1 MENNLTEKKI
11 YDVLVVG
18 SGVAG
23 MYASL
28 QFGSETS
35 VLMLAKYDADVS
47 NSNLAQ
53 GGVAAVLDLEDDS
66 YEMHIKDTFIAGGNA
81 NDPEAVDT
89 LVHEGPLDV
98 LNIMNNMGVE
108 FDRKEDGT
116 LDKTLEGGHSRRR
129 IMHYKDSTGAELVR
143 KLLAETKKRSNIELS
158 ANTSLY
164 SLSRVKSGFR
174 ADIIKDGRLS
184 SVFCSYCILCTGG
197 IGRIYK
203 YTTNPKTATGDGI
216 RIAYELG
223 AKIKNLS
230 YIQFHPTAFNSEDG
244 EQFLISE
251 SVRGEG
257 AVLKNCNRERFMD
270 RYDERLELAPR
281 DVVSKSIIL
290 ESRRTG
296 SNEFFLDITHEDADF
311 IKWRF
316 PGIYEGC
323 KRYGVDMT
331 KDLIPIFPCQHYLM
345 GGIETD
351 IDAKTTVPRLYAAG
365 ECANTGVHGKNRLAS
380 NSLLEALVFSRR
392 AAEDIKRC
400 MAAGFPGVGEY
411 PSPIGQ
417 ISKGAPVPKG
427 IKSEIRGILQRAY
440 FVLPDYGA
448 VRSGLIQIDNILKRL
463 KGGNFAITT
472 QFCEVLS
479 MATAAHIILNEV
491 DEK

>member
-1 MENNLTEKKI
+1 MDNLLTEKKI

-18 SGVAG
+18 CGVAG
-23 MYASL
+23 MYGSL
-28 QFGSETS
+28 QFDESTS
-35 VLMLAKYDADVS
+35 VLMLSKYESNVS

-66 YEMHIKDTFIAGGNA
+66 YDLHIQDTMIAGGHA
-81 NDPEAVDT
+81 NDIEAVEL
-89 LVHEGPLDV
+89 LVSEGPADV
-98 LNIMNNMGVE
+98 TNIMENMGVE
-108 FDRKEDGT
+108 FDRNEDGT
-116 LDKTLEGGHSRRR
+116 LDKTLEGGHCRRR
-129 IMHYKDSTGAELVR
+129 IMHYKDSTGAEMVR
-143 KLLAETKKRSNIELS
+143 KLLKETEKHKNIELS
-158 ANTSLY
+158 ANTALY

-174 ADIIKDGRLS
+174 ADIIKDGKIG

-257 AVLKNCNRERFMD
+257 AVLLNCNKERFMH

-296 SNEFFLDITHEDADF
+296 SNNFYLDITHEDPEF
-311 IKWRF
+311 VKWRF
-316 PGIYEGC
+316 PGIYQGC
-323 KRYGVDMT
+323 MKYGVDMT
-331 KDLIPIFPCQHYLM
+331 KELIPIFPCQHYLM

-392 AAEDIKRC
+392 AAQDIKRC
-400 MAAGFPGVGEY
+400 MAAGFPTVTEY
-411 PSPIGQ
+411 PSPVENVAG
-417 ISKGAPVPKG
+417 GAPVPKG
-427 IKSEIRGILQRAY
+427 LKTEIREILQRGY
-440 FVLPDYGA
+440 FVLPDNA
-448 VRSGLIQIDNILKRL
+448 KIRSGRIRIDTLLNRL

-472 QFCEVLS
+472 ELCEVLS

>member
-1 MENNLTEKKI
+1 MYSLLTEKKI

-28 QFGSETS
+28 QFDKTTS
-35 VLMLAKYDADVS
+35 VLMLSKYDSNVS

-66 YEMHIKDTFIAGGNA
+66 YDLHIQDTMIAGGQA
-81 NDPEAVDT
+81 NDIEAVDV
-89 LVHEGPLDV
+89 LVREGPDDV
-98 LNIMNNMGVE
+98 RNIMDNMGVE
-108 FDRKEDGT
+108 FDRNEDGS
-116 LDKTLEGGHSRRR
+116 LDKTLEGGHCRRR
-129 IMHYKDSTGAELVR
+129 IMHYKDSTGAEMVR
-143 KLLAETKKRSNIELS
+143 KLLKETEKHDNIELS
-158 ANTSLY
+158 SNTALY
-164 SLSRVKSGFR
+164 ALSRVKSGFR
-174 ADIIKDGRLS
+174 ADIIKDGKIS
-184 SVFCSYCILCTGG
+184 SIFCSYCILCTGG

-257 AVLKNCNRERFMD
+257 AVLLNCNKERFMH

-296 SNEFFLDITHEDADF
+296 SNNFYLDITHEDPEF
-311 IKWRF
+311 VKWRF
-316 PGIYEGC
+316 PGIYQGC
-323 KRYGVDMT
+323 MRYGVDMT

-351 IDAKTTVPRLYAAG
+351 IDAKTSVPRLYAAG

-392 AAEDIKRC
+392 AAQDIKRC
-400 MAAGFPGVGEY
+400 MAAGFPTVGEY
-411 PSPIGQ
+411 PSPIDNITG
-417 ISKGAPVPKG
+417 GAPVPKG
-427 IKSEIRGILQRAY
+427 VKTEIREILQRGY
-440 FVLPDYGA
+440 FVLPDNGKI
-448 VRSGLIQIDNILKRL
+448 RSGRIRIDNLLSRL
-463 KGGNFAITT
+463 KNGSFAITT
-472 QFCEVLS
+472 ELCEILS

-491 DEK
+491 DDR

>member
-1 MENNLTEKKI
+1 MDSLLTEKKV

-18 SGVAG
+18 CGVAG
-23 MYASL
+23 MYGSL
-28 QFGSETS
+28 QFDESTS
-35 VLMLAKYDADVS
+35 ILMLSKYESNVS

-66 YEMHIKDTFIAGGNA
+66 YDLHIQDTMIAGGQA
-81 NDPEAVDT
+81 NDIEAVDV
-89 LVHEGPLDV
+89 LVREGPADV
-98 LNIMNNMGVE
+98 INVMENMGVE
-108 FDRKEDGT
+108 FDRNEDGT
-116 LDKTLEGGHSRRR
+116 LDKTLEGGHCRRR

-143 KLLAETKKRSNIELS
+143 KLLKETEKHKNIELS
-158 ANTSLY
+158 ANTALY

-174 ADIIKDGRLS
+174 ADIIKDGKIGS
-184 SVFCSYCILCTGG
+184 GFCSYCILCTGG

-257 AVLKNCNRERFMD
+257 AVLLNCNKERFMH

-296 SNEFFLDITHEDADF
+296 SNNFYLDITHEDSDF
-311 IKWRF
+311 VKWRF
-316 PGIYEGC
+316 PGIYQGC
-323 KRYGVDMT
+323 MKYGVDMT

-392 AAEDIKRC
+392 AAQDIKRC
-400 MAAGFPGVGEY
+400 MAAGFPTVGEY
-411 PSPIGQ
+411 PSPVENITG
-417 ISKGAPVPKG
+417 GAPVPKG
-427 IKSEIRGILQRAY
+427 IKTEIREILQRGY
-440 FVLPDYGA
+440 FVLPDNA
-448 VRSGLIQIDNILKRL
+448 KIRSGRIRIDNILNRL

-472 QFCEVLS
+472 ELCEVLS

>member
-1 MENNLTEKKI
+1 MDNLLTNKKV

-18 SGVAG
+18 CGVAG
-23 MYASL
+23 MYGAL
-28 QFGSETS
+28 QFDESTS
-35 VLMLAKYDADVS
+35 ILMLSKYESNVS

-66 YEMHIKDTFIAGGNA
+66 FDLHVRDTMIAGGHA
-81 NDPEAVDT
+81 NDIEAVEL
-89 LVHEGPLDV
+89 LVSEGPDDV
-98 LNIMNNMGVE
+98 RNIMDNMGVE
-108 FDRKEDGT
+108 FDRNDDGT
-116 LDKTLEGGHSRRR
+116 LDKTLEGGHCRRR
-129 IMHYKDSTGAELVR
+129 IMHYKDSTGAEMVR
-143 KLLAETKKRSNIELS
+143 KLLKETQKHENIELS
-158 ANTSLY
+158 TNTALY
-164 SLSRVKSGFR
+164 ALSRVKSGFR
-174 ADIIKDGRLS
+174 ADIIKDGKIS

-203 YTTNPKTATGDGI
+203 YTTNPKSATGDGI

-257 AVLKNCNRERFMD
+257 AVLLNCNKERFMH

-296 SNEFFLDITHEDADF
+296 SNNFYLDIRHEDPEF
-311 IKWRF
+311 VKWRF
-316 PGIYEGC
+316 PGIYQGC
-323 KRYGVDMT
+323 MRYGVDMT
-331 KDLIPIFPCQHYLM
+331 KDLVPIFPCQHYLM

-392 AAEDIKRC
+392 AAQDIRRC
-400 MAAGFPGVGEY
+400 MAAGFPSVGEY
-411 PSPIGQ
+411 PSPVENITG
-417 ISKGAPVPKG
+417 GAPVPKG
-427 IKSEIRGILQRAY
+427 VKTEIREILQRGY
-440 FVLPDYGA
+440 FVLPDNGKI
-448 VRSGLIQIDNILKRL
+448 RSGRIRIDNILNRL
-463 KGGNFAITT
+463 KGGNFALTT
-472 QFCEVLS
+472 ELCEVLS
-479 MATAAHIILNEV
+479 LATAAHIILNEV
-491 DEK
+491 DER

>member
-1 MENNLTEKKI
+1 MDGLLTEKKV

-18 SGVAG
+18 CGVAG
-23 MYASL
+23 MYGSL
-28 QFGSETS
+28 QFDENTS
-35 VLMLAKYDADVS
+35 VLMLSKYESNVS

-66 YEMHIKDTFIAGGNA
+66 YDLHVQDTMIAGGHA
-81 NDPEAVDT
+81 NDIEAVEL
-89 LVHEGPLDV
+89 LVSEGPDDV
-98 LNIMNNMGVE
+98 RNIMDNMGVE
-108 FDRKEDGT
+108 FDRNEDGT
-116 LDKTLEGGHSRRR
+116 LDKTLEGGHCRRR
-129 IMHYKDSTGAELVR
+129 IMHYKDSTGAEMVR
-143 KLLAETKKRSNIELS
+143 KLLKETEKRKNIELS
-158 ANTSLY
+158 TDTALY

-174 ADIIKDGRLS
+174 ADIIKDGRIG

-203 YTTNPKTATGDGI
+203 YTTNPKSATGDGI

-257 AVLKNCNRERFMD
+257 AVLLNCNKERFMH

-296 SNEFFLDITHEDADF
+296 SNNFYLDITHEDPDF
-311 IKWRF
+311 VKWRF
-316 PGIYEGC
+316 PGIYQGC
-323 KRYGVDMT
+323 MRYGVDMT
-331 KDLIPIFPCQHYLM
+331 KELIPIFPCQHYLM

-365 ECANTGVHGKNRLAS
+365 ECANTGVHGRNRLAS

-392 AAEDIKRC
+392 AAQDIKRC
-400 MAAGFPGVGEY
+400 MAAGFPSVGEY
-411 PSPIGQ
+411 PSPVENITG
-417 ISKGAPVPKG
+417 GAPVPKG
-427 IKSEIRGILQRAY
+427 IKTEIREILQRGY
-440 FVLPDYGA
+440 FVLPDNGKI
-448 VRSGLIQIDNILKRL
+448 RSGRIRIDNILNRL
-463 KGGNFAITT
+463 KGGNFALTREL
-472 QFCEVLS
+472 CEVLS
-479 MATAAHIILNEV
+479 LATAAHIILNEV

>member
-1 MENNLTEKKI
+1 MENLLTKKKI

-23 MYASL
+23 MYGAL
-28 QFGSETS
+28 QFDESTS
-35 VLMLAKYDADVS
+35 VLMLSKYESNVS

-53 GGVAAVLDLEDDS
+53 GGVAAVLDLENDS
-66 YEMHIKDTFIAGGNA
+66 YELHIKDTMIAGGQA
-81 NDPEAVDT
+81 NDIEAVEL
-89 LVHEGPLDV
+89 LVSEGPNDV
-98 LNIMNNMGVE
+98 RNVMENMGVE
-108 FDRKEDGT
+108 FDRNEDGS
-116 LDKTLEGGHSRRR
+116 LDKTLEGGHCRRR

-143 KLLAETKKRSNIELS
+143 KLLKQTELHSNIELS
-158 ANTSLY
+158 SNTALY

-174 ADIIKDGRLS
+174 ADIIKDGKLS

-257 AVLKNCNRERFMD
+257 AVLLNCNKERFMH

-296 SNEFFLDITHEDADF
+296 SNNFYLDITHEDSDF

-316 PGIYEGC
+316 PGIYDGC
-323 KRYGVDMT
+323 MRYGVDMT

-392 AAEDIKRC
+392 AAQDIRRC
-400 MAAGFPGVGEY
+400 MAAGFPSVSEY
-411 PSPIGQ
+411 PSPMENITG
-417 ISKGAPVPKG
+417 GAPIPNG
-427 IKSEIRGILQRAY
+427 IKTEIREILQRAY
-440 FVLPDYGA
+440 FVLPDNA
-448 VRSGLIQIDNILKRL
+448 KIRSGRIRIDNLLNRL
-463 KGGNFAITT
+463 KGGNFAVTT
-472 QFCEVLS
+472 ELCEVLS

>member
-1 MENNLTEKKI
+1 MDGLLTEKKV

-18 SGVAG
+18 CGVAG
-23 MYASL
+23 MYGSL
-28 QFGSETS
+28 QFDESTS
-35 VLMLAKYDADVS
+35 VLMLSKYESNVS

-53 GGVAAVLDLEDDS
+53 GGVAAVLDLDDDS
-66 YEMHIKDTFIAGGNA
+66 YDLHVQDTMIAGGHA
-81 NDPEAVDT
+81 NDIEAVEL
-89 LVHEGPLDV
+89 LVSEGPDDV
-98 LNIMNNMGVE
+98 RNIMDNMGVE
-108 FDRKEDGT
+108 FDRNEDGT
-116 LDKTLEGGHSRRR
+116 LDKTLEGGHCRRR
-129 IMHYKDSTGAELVR
+129 IMHYKDSTGAEMVR
-143 KLLAETKKRSNIELS
+143 KLLKETEKRKNIELS
-158 ANTSLY
+158 TNTALY

-174 ADIIKDGRLS
+174 ADIIKDGRIG

-203 YTTNPKTATGDGI
+203 YTTNPKSATGDGI

-257 AVLKNCNRERFMD
+257 AVLLNCNKERFMH

-296 SNEFFLDITHEDADF
+296 SNNFYLDITHEDSEF
-311 IKWRF
+311 VKWRF
-316 PGIYEGC
+316 PGIYQGC
-323 KRYGVDMT
+323 MRYGVDMT
-331 KDLIPIFPCQHYLM
+331 KELIPIFPCQHYLM

-351 IDAKTTVPRLYAAG
+351 IDAKTTVTRLYAAG

-392 AAEDIKRC
+392 AAQDIKRC
-400 MAAGFPGVGEY
+400 MAAGFPSVCEY
-411 PSPIGQ
+411 PSPVDNITG
-417 ISKGAPVPKG
+417 GAPVPEG
-427 IKSEIRGILQRAY
+427 IKTEIREILQRGY
-440 FVLPDYGA
+440 FVLPDNGKI
-448 VRSGLIQIDNILKRL
+448 RSGRIRIDNILNRL
-463 KGGNFAITT
+463 KGGNFALTREL
-472 QFCEVLS
+472 CEVLS
-479 MATAAHIILNEV
+479 LATAAHIILNEV